1 MRSRVGGGQKTVI
14 RSSRSHGTRS
24 GPSRTTSSSITT
36 RVAPQAK
43 ASQISSTEES

>member
-1 MRSRVGGGQKTVI
+1 MRSRVGGGQKTLT
-14 RSSRSHGTRS
+14 RSARSQGTRS

-43 ASQISSTEES
+43 ANQVSSTEES